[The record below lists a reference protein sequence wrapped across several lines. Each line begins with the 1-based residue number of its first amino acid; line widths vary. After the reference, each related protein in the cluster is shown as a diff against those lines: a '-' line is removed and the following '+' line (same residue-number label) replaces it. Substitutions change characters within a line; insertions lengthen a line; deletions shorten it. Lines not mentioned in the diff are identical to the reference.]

1 MLEAAF
7 ATGGTLPHTR
17 TTLEFPSALFKASDL
32 RDTLLIPGGRFL
44 LTFEDKWVCIWDLHS
59 LAEDGVVSPA
69 LLNRH
74 HLDAA
79 IDYVVAIDM
88 FNEVKI
94 RLLLK
99 VNASDTVLQ
108 EVQIHKTIDS
118 YQVLEATYLDDGAFA
133 IQTMGQISINCFPTV
148 DFNVILDDNVLFR
161 FDDLTM
167 VWDFRANQVSG
178 WRVRGIPPIR
188 DIFPNQNYV
197 FYISG
202 EGVHGVKPFPFQPV
216 HDNCVSLSSF
226 SGTWSTSSFSVFH
239 EFPHKLCS
247 TDSVIGPVFCNSELE
262 TGRSLIYELREE
274 TTCTLKFYRYR
285 FQFNPADPL
294 ASSLTLLQSS
304 SQSVQEI
311 KLSPHKLAPR
321 SHQACEGRLVTVW
334 SEDTRYVEDDDQLTG
349 SIFLSLSSPSLS
361 IIEHFN
367 VRDIY
372 HLQQTCKRLYLLIE
386 EEAKSVWTRCLQ
398 RQCAMHRLF
407 WPSYKNLS
415 TAMELKNACTGMV
428 RFLREMDHASAPG
441 TTLLPR
447 TTSLKFPPGVMSP
460 RRMCDI
466 YLMPGGRFL
475 LTFEFSW
482 IFVWD
487 LQSVGDG
494 KSPPLLLRHPI
505 GDEIDW
511 VSTLKVISSTKVRL
525 LMRIKVVSGSNVT
538 SPIENL
544 KPGEDLRSWKVF
556 ELTYN
561 DNDAFSIE
569 TVGRLAV
576 ICPEDLPGDPCAILD
591 SNRVLLHVHESTLV
605 WDFRN
610 KRISAWT
617 LEELPPVC
625 DLFPNQG
632 HVFYITAEGVHGAKP
647 PPFQPL
653 QDGQVLSIPLQ
664 ESTTATFCASHEQV
678 HSVSILHG
686 VVWGNL
692 WGTGLEAA
700 QSLTYEVKEEA
711 NDTIKFYR
719 YKFQFNHADPFKSSL
734 KLVHSSSQLVENL
747 DMAGC
752 NDLLLRTDQSCED
765 RRVALWTEGP
775 ESAFCGAVLL
785 SPREA
790 FDDEGA
796 EYYSSPSSTKPRV
809 SDLKIIPVPVL
820 IPALPSAQQPNR
832 RQRRR
837 SNEMLKL
844 PLELQLLVIED
855 LGALDIFHV
864 QLNRAFSAG
873 HSLSPSTTT
882 LLFPKELLSLL
893 DVRDIYLVPGG
904 RFVGTIEISS
914 LAIWDLHSVKD
925 DSRPRLLLRHRFEE
939 EIDWASAIKM
949 IGADK
954 IRVLLSQNTSA
965 EANALHNIQLGQELR
980 SWIMLEITCPDNGE
994 FSIQVLGRLS
1004 VVCLEH
1010 HEPVPHPVIDLDR
1023 VVFSVPR
1030 FTLVWDIHHKEVSW
1044 WTLPRGLPRIYTVV
1058 PNQGHVCYVT
1068 DGGIHGVEVPPSRPL
1083 EDNQVLRL
1091 LPPPFSEIR
1100 IPCSFSIPHQ
1110 LIHHRFNVI
1119 PLDLYNTGTESRRSF
1134 FYEVAVNEDDGKTLR
1149 LYRYQ
1154 FKLNTVNPVKSAL
1167 SLIEMSSWPLGDI
1180 ARPNHRLVPW
1190 SCRLC
1195 NGRMAIVWAEDKE
1208 IDDDDDDSD
1217 DGIDLST
1224 SMFVSVSSPVSISDS
1239 PIPPITP
1246 GTIGK
1251 IGLVPL
1257 GLDTDSSPTPVFDF
1271 TPEFC
1276 PTSGRVV
1283 VHWMSDTNG
1292 HAVTLHEIL

>member
-44 LTFEDKWVCIWDLHS
+44 LTFEDKWVSIWDLHS
-59 LAEDGVVSPA
+59 LVEDGVFSPA
-69 LLNRH
+69 LLIRH

-108 EVQIHKTIDS
+108 EVQVHKTVDS
-118 YQVLEATYLDDGAFA
+118 YQVLEATYLDGGAFA
-133 IQTMGQISINCFPTV
+133 IQTMGQISINVFPSV

-167 VWDFRANQVSG
+167 VWDFQTNQVSG
-178 WRVRGIPPIR
+178 WRVRGIPSIR

-197 FYISG
+197 FYITG

-216 HDNCVSLSSF
+216 HDNCVCLSSF

-247 TDSVIGPVFCNSELE
+247 TDSVIGPVFCNSVLE

-274 TTCTLKFYRYR
+274 TACTLKFYRYR
-285 FQFNPADPL
+285 FQFNPTDPL

-304 SQSVQEI
+304 SQSVQED

-321 SHQACEGRLVTVW
+321 SHQTCEGQPIKSLFDTLPSLHLVVQPSRIQQTRSMLELP
-334 SEDTRYVEDDDQLTG
+334 SELQ
-349 SIFLSLSSPSLS
+349 LS
-361 IIEHFN
+361 IIEHLN
-367 VRDIY
+367 VCDIY
-372 HLQQTCKRLYLLIE
+372 HLQQTCKGLYSLIE

-415 TAMELKNACTGMV
+415 TATELKNACTGMV

-441 TTLLPR
+441 TALLPR
-447 TTSLKFPPGVMSP
+447 TTSLALPPGVMSP

-487 LQSVGDG
+487 LQSISDW
-494 KSPPLLLRHPI
+494 KPPPLLLRHPI
-505 GDEIDW
+505 DDEIDW

-525 LMRIKVVSGSNVT
+525 LMRIKVISGSNMG
-538 SPIENL
+538 SPVENL
-544 KPGEDLRSWKVF
+544 RPGEDLRSWKVF

-561 DNDAFSIE
+561 DNDTFSIE

-576 ICPEDLPGDPCAILD
+576 VCPKDLPGDPCAILD

-605 WDFRN
+605 WDFCN
-610 KRISAWT
+610 KRISVWT

-632 HVFYITAEGVHGAKP
+632 HVFYITAEGVHGVKP
-647 PPFQPL
+647 SPFQPL
-653 QDGQVLSIPLQ
+653 QDGQVLSVPLQ

-700 QSLTYEVKEEA
+700 RSLTYELKEEA
-711 NDTIKFYR
+711 DDTIKFYR

-747 DMAGC
+747 NMAGC

-775 ESAFCGAVLL
+775 LSSFRGAVLL

-796 EYYSSPSSTKPRV
+796 EYHPSPSSTNPRV
-809 SDLKIIPVPVL
+809 SDLKIIPVPV
-820 IPALPSAQQPNR
+820 IVPGTAYYHF
-832 RQRRR
+832 
-837 SNEMLKL
+837 
-844 PLELQLLVIED
+844 D
-855 LGALDIFHV
+855 
-864 QLNRAFSAG
+864 
-873 HSLSPSTTT
+873 T
-882 LLFPKELLSLL
+882 
-893 DVRDIYLVPGG
+893 LVPD
-904 RFVGTIEISS
+904 FC
-914 LAIWDLHSVKD
+914 
-925 DSRPRLLLRHRFEE
+925 
-939 EIDWASAIKM
+939 SA
-949 IGADK
+949 
-954 IRVLLSQNTSA
+954 
-965 EANALHNIQLGQELR
+965 
-980 SWIMLEITCPDNGE
+980 
-994 FSIQVLGRLS
+994 
-1004 VVCLEH
+1004 
-1010 HEPVPHPVIDLDR
+1010 
-1023 VVFSVPR
+1023 
-1030 FTLVWDIHHKEVSW
+1030 
-1044 WTLPRGLPRIYTVV
+1044 
-1058 PNQGHVCYVT
+1058 
-1068 DGGIHGVEVPPSRPL
+1068 
-1083 EDNQVLRL
+1083 
-1091 LPPPFSEIR
+1091 
-1100 IPCSFSIPHQ
+1100 
-1110 LIHHRFNVI
+1110 
-1119 PLDLYNTGTESRRSF
+1119 
-1134 FYEVAVNEDDGKTLR
+1134 
-1149 LYRYQ
+1149 
-1154 FKLNTVNPVKSAL
+1154 
-1167 SLIEMSSWPLGDI
+1167 
-1180 ARPNHRLVPW
+1180 
-1190 SCRLC
+1190 
-1195 NGRMAIVWAEDKE
+1195 
-1208 IDDDDDDSD
+1208 
-1217 DGIDLST
+1217 
-1224 SMFVSVSSPVSISDS
+1224 
-1239 PIPPITP
+1239 
-1246 GTIGK
+1246 
-1251 IGLVPL
+1251 
-1257 GLDTDSSPTPVFDF
+1257 
-1271 TPEFC
+1271 
-1276 PTSGRVV
+1276 SGRVV
-1283 VHWMSDTNG
+1283 VLWLANG
-1292 HAVTLHEIL
+1292 DFLIRVHDLL